1 MSVVM
6 FMTVSFIRI
15 TLIIIVVKRAK
26 DSIEADIIITI
37 FVITIVIDK
46 FLWNVGLKATAEAN
60 QIQLFVGLIIT
71 HAALWLQVML
81 RSTKKSSLTEDS
93 IDLEASIQKWNLSIV
108 ILIWCLC

>member
-46 FLWNVGLKATAEAN
+46 FL
-60 QIQLFVGLIIT
+60 
-71 HAALWLQVML
+71 
-81 RSTKKSSLTEDS
+81 
-93 IDLEASIQKWNLSIV
+93 
-108 ILIWCLC
+108 

>member
-37 FVITIVIDK
+37 FVITIVIDN
-46 FLWNVGLKATAEAN
+46 FLRNAGLKAAAEAN
-60 QIQLFVGLIIT
+60 QIQLFVGLIII
-71 HAALWLQVML
+71 HAAL
-81 RSTKKSSLTEDS
+81 
-93 IDLEASIQKWNLSIV
+93 
-108 ILIWCLC
+108 